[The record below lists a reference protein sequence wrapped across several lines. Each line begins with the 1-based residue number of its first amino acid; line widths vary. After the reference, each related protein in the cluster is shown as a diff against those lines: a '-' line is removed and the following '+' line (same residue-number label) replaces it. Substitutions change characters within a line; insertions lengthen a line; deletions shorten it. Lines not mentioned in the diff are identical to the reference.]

1 MSDLL
6 LLAFAFNALG
16 AIVLLE
22 AHPHAVFLREL
33 RLVLLLSHLTSGFM
47 ARMRGNTSGRF
58 TTSHLP
64 LHKLSE
70 SAFLISSKLCVWTDL
85 CYAAVGTDADDDV
98 AALDRAEAVG
108 DGDGGV
114 VALEELGEGLVDES
128 FGLGVQGGSGF
139 VEN

>member
-47 ARMRGNTSGRF
+47 ASVRGRASGCL
-58 TTSHLP
+58 TASHLP